1 MIYPKN
7 WTFFYNFQVKV
18 RLNFEL
24 VCKTFLHKRK
34 IKVKYMLVLIESINN
49 KKLILDAAYSIW
61 LRSDLWSTPTNLM
74 LLHIENWGADGS
86 SNFNKIAAYQA
97 LYMNYMYIYVFV
109 YHIIFW
115 NIFSRNVYLP
125 ILTTGH
131 DFLHSCLHLFGLHL
145 SLLTMAIRVSLS
157 VGAVDLS
164 FLDLDDICKVMILY
178 IFHVLKIIPLKKI

>member
-1 MIYPKN
+1 MIYPQN
-7 WTFFYNFQVKV
+7 WTFFCNFQVKV

-24 VCKTFLHKRK
+24 VCKTHFGCSLFNLVKIRSLIHSDKFDVATYRK
-34 IKVKYMLVLIESINN
+34 LGCWWNFYKV
-49 KKLILDAAYSIW
+49 
-61 LRSDLWSTPTNLM
+61 
-74 LLHIENWGADGS
+74 
-86 SNFNKIAAYQA
+86 AAYQA